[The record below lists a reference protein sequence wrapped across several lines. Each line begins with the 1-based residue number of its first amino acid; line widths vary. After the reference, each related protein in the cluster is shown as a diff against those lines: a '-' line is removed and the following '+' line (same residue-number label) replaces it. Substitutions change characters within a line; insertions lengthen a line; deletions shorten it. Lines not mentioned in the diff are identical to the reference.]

1 MTAEEY
7 LNQHCKPEDWNNLEE
22 CLKDSI
28 LTNNVIEHM
37 ERYAAL
43 RQNDVSGSISLTA
56 NVPKQFAEAVKELHK
71 GYNIELKEYKEY
83 KNNWTTV
90 VVQGSRDNLEKLNR
104 ECEQIAYRDVL

>member
-7 LNQHCKPEDWNNLEE
+7 LNEHCKPEDWNNLEE

-43 RQNDVSGSISLTA
+43 RIHDVVGRSEQLKCEHNGRRKAT
-56 NVPKQFAEAVKELHK
+56 ELVEYCEDCK
-71 GYNIELKEYKEY
+71 NILFHP
-83 KNNWTTV
+83 
-90 VVQGSRDNLEKLNR
+90 
-104 ECEQIAYRDVL
+104 